1 MKELRFNIY
10 APALLNE
17 IADAALMKNMG
28 VLKIPLELNKGDATF
43 FVTQICEGEED
54 AVNELLEIVIPK
66 IIQEEGRAASFRL
79 EEMAIEANNNLK
91 KSI

>member
-1 MKELRFNIY
+1 MTYLELFKTNRQQIIDT
-10 APALLNE
+10 LQSRRVDVKTGMQML
-17 IADAALMKNMG
+17 
-28 VLKIPLELNKGDATF
+28 VELNKGDATF